1 METENKAFA
10 SNKIAVMHVLAG
22 LIQNPLL
29 FTNDK
34 YRFTIEDFP
43 EQFHRIL
50 FGAIDTLA
58 RNGMEKI
65 SYIDIDQLL
74 KNYPVQYK
82 VFCDNNGIMYI
93 QNILKMY
100 DEKKFEYYYNTL
112 RKYSLIN
119 KLNEEGIKTSDI
131 YDPDIIDPVKTA
143 EMYDRF
149 DNMSVNDILDNVDAK
164 LIGLKQNYIS
174 NSDIVENRA
183 GDGLKALKERL
194 KQKPDVG
201 LSLFSPKLTTILR
214 GQRRGCLFIESAPS
228 GYGKALPNSSRL
240 PTPDGWKTVGDIK
253 VGDYLFDGFGHP
265 TKVTD
270 IFPQGKKEVYKITFR
285 DGRTVRCC
293 NEHLWSYC
301 TEGQRKESKT
311 NRIFYTRSLQEII
324 DNVPLKNNGNA
335 WNVLVPQQRA
345 VEYPEKQHFIPSYIL
360 GLALG
365 NGCFREQIKNKSFYF
380 SSDDKETVESIA
392 KTMGWKIKKQKSTYS
407 WYFATDKG
415 LSDNNKENIWV
426 SDFLKEIPGLINT
439 TSHTKFIPR
448 EYLEDSIEHRW
459 DLLNGLLDTDGS
471 VSLDKGR
478 VSFFTVSE
486 KLRDNFIELARSL
499 GFIISVHEDHHKKT
513 SVCYQI
519 TLMGSPEL
527 KKNLF
532 KLPRKHNRIIKY
544 LDKIKNQ
551 KRIYKYE
558 FNPIVSIE
566 KLNYEEEMTCFMVD
580 NDEHLF
586 LTDDFVV
593 THNSRRANG
602 EACHLAIPEYYDVVK
617 QQWVHTGMQQKVLV
631 ISTELEEFECQQ
643 MWMACIAGVP
653 EDHIKDGRYKPGE
666 EERVD
671 KAIALIEKSNLFFV
685 SITNFDADDIK
696 NIIKKYHQV
705 EKVDYVYF
713 DYLGESL
720 KITATA
726 SRQSGVKNLRTD
738 QILLMFA
745 SQLKDLAK
753 TLNIYIWTATQLSGD
768 YKNAKQLDASY
779 LRSAKSISDK
789 CDAGY
794 ILMPVNPEV
803 DQPII
808 DTWCTKGFE
817 IIPNFYLSI
826 YKVRAGSYQNI
837 KVWVYFDRSTCQMT
851 DCFVTNNRNEIIDVE
866 DTIIE
871 MILDDTKEINFANAL
886 NSAVN
891 YTNTSD
897 SEDDDSEFNFEY

>member
-34 YRFTIEDFP
+34 YKFTIEDFP

-100 DEKKFEYYYNTL
+100 DEKKFDYYYSAL

-119 KLNEEGIKTSDI
+119 KLNEDGIDTRDI
-131 YDPDIIDPVKTA
+131 IDPDIIDPVKTA
-143 EMYDRF
+143 EMYDKF
-149 DNMSVNDILDNVDAK
+149 DNMTVNDVLENVESK
-164 LIGLKQNYIS
+164 FIVLKQEYIS
-174 NSDIVENRA
+174 NSDIIENHA
-183 GDGLKALKERL
+183 GDGLRALKERL

-228 GYGKALPNSSRL
+228 GFGKALPNSSKL
-240 PTPDGWKTVGDIK
+240 PTPNGWKTVGEIK
-253 VGDYLFDGFGHP
+253 VGDYLFDGLGRP

-301 TEGQRKESKT
+301 TRDQSKESKT
-311 NRIFYTRSLQEII
+311 NRIFHVKTLQEII
-324 DNVPLKNNGNA
+324 DKVPLKNKKGE
-335 WNVLVPQQRA
+335 WNILIPQQKA
-345 VEYPEKQHFIPSYIL
+345 VEYPETECYKSCVIPHYPPYIAGRNL
-360 GLALG
+360 GVGGGNLG
-365 NGCFREQIKNKSFYF
+365 Y
-380 SSDDKETVESIA
+380 
-392 KTMGWKIKKQKSTYS
+392 
-407 WYFATDKG
+407 
-415 LSDNNKENIWV
+415 
-426 SDFLKEIPGLINT
+426 IN
-439 TSHTKFIPR
+439 FIPR
-448 EYLEDSIEHRW
+448 EYLEDSINNRW
-459 DLLNGLLDTDGS
+459 DLLNGLMDS
-471 VSLDKGR
+471 VGQIIPEMGGIVFVAL
-478 VSFFTVSE
+478 SE
-486 KLRDNFIELARSL
+486 SLRDNFVELARSL
-499 GFIISVHEDHHKKT
+499 GFVT
-513 SVCYQI
+513 SIYKSHYVI
-519 TLMGSPEL
+519 LTGKSDL
-527 KKNLF
+527 KKKIF
-532 KLPRKHNRIIKY
+532 KYNIEKHKQLITY
-544 LDKIKNQ
+544 LKKVESEDCE
-551 KRIYKYE
+551 YD
-558 FNPIVSIE
+558 FNPIISIE
-566 KLNYEEEMTCFMVD
+566 KLDYEEEMTCFMVD

-593 THNSRRANG
+593 THNSRRGNG
-602 EACHLAIPEYYDVVK
+602 EACHLAIPEYYDTTK
-617 QQWVHTGMQQKVLV
+617 QQWIKTGNQQRVLV
-631 ISTELEEFECQQ
+631 ISTELEEPECQQ
-643 MWMACIAGVP
+643 MWMACISGVR
-653 EDHIKDGRYKPGE
+653 EDHIKDGRYLPGE

-671 KAIALIEKSNLFFV
+671 KAISLIEKSNLFFV
-685 SITNFDADDIK
+685 SITNFDAEDII

-720 KITATA
+720 KITASA

-789 CDAGY
+789 CDAGW
-794 ILMPVNPEV
+794 ILMPVNSDT
-803 DQPII
+803 DQAVI
-808 DTWCTKGFE
+808 DACCAKGFE
-817 IIPNFYLSI
+817 VTPDFVLSI

-837 KVWVYFDRSTCQMT
+837 KLRVKFDRATCQMT
-851 DCFVTNNRNEIIDVE
+851 DCFVTNNRNELIEVE

-871 MILDDTKEINFANAL
+871 MILDDTKETSFTNAFTGAIKNTTTTDDL
-886 NSAVN
+886 N
-891 YTNTSD
+891 
-897 SEDDDSEFNFEY
+897 EDDLDFDY